1 MNIREPFDR
10 PWWRWPGRYRH
21 SRGFGIHSP
30 LAFRIINDIINGGG
44 TGYYTVTA
52 TPLPDGM
59 SREDYRRIVALIC
72 LLRPG
77 SVNTGHKALDQAIA
91 TDIDSAI
98 RTDTTE
104 PDMIVV
110 CDSRLP
116 HPAMLG
122 ACLERGG
129 TVIITDRRDYHDH
142 ISKILQGMSHGISLS
157 GKRMVIAIGRR
168 DIQRQHF
175 ELNF

>member
-1 MNIREPFDR
+1 MTIQEPFDR
-10 PWWRWPGRYRH
+10 PWWKWPGRYRH

-30 LAFRIINDIINGGG
+30 LAFRIITEIINGGD

-52 TPLPDGM
+52 TSLPDVVN
-59 SREDYRRIVALIC
+59 REDYRRIVAMIC

-77 SVNTGHKALDQAIA
+77 SVTTGHKTLDQAIT

-98 RTDTTE
+98 STDTTD

-129 TVIITDRRDYHDH
+129 TVIITDSRNRREH
-142 ISKILQGMSHGISLS
+142 ISRILHGMSHGISLS

-168 DIQRQHF
+168 DIPRQHF

>member
-1 MNIREPFDR
+1 MSIREPFDR

-30 LAFRIINDIINGGG
+30 LAFRIITEIINSGG
-44 TGYYTVTA
+44 TGYYTETA
-52 TPLPDGM
+52 ATLPAGM

-77 SVNTGHKALDQAIA
+77 SVTTGHKVLDQAIT

-98 RTDTTE
+98 KTDTTE

-116 HPAMLG
+116 HPALLG
-122 ACLERGG
+122 TCLERGG
-129 TVIITDRRDYHDH
+129 TVIITDSRNLRDQ
-142 ISKILQGMSHGISLS
+142 ISKILHGMGHGISLS

-168 DIQRQHF
+168 DIPRQHF